1 MNGDILFYCPCNGTK
16 HYYKQSVLQNTSVY
30 ELGTGTKK
38 TLANG
43 VNGPFLRMPANAIN
57 FLFGDFLPTTLTIE
71 WWQRNVGSY
80 GCVIMPSAQS
90 DSKKLQ
96 IQVSGGTSITFEN
109 RNGNLYLNSLD
120 LPNNQWTH
128 VAYTQ
133 DYVNSRVYAHVNGV
147 FKNSA
152 STNVNEFAWN
162 LFCIGGKSSSVNSA
176 SEFFG
181 GDIDEVIVTEGAKY
195 PFEQNF
201 TPSTD
206 TPSITGLSEGGE
218 DADMSEEYIANI
230 TIANTKHPIK
240 AVAHQETNTYATIKE
255 WIGTSAQYE
264 ALSTKD
270 PNTIYHVTDD
280 IGGYAS
286 PDVGKLTELINSKQ
300 DQCVHITETYDDGSY
315 WYRVWSDG
323 YCEQGGKVTYESG
336 INAQAVSF
344 LKPYRAL
351 PYVIATATT
360 TNSSFVDGTVNIF
373 NLTTT
378 GFVKQYVKSVGAGW
392 TWMARGYL
400 A

>member
-43 VNGPFLRMPANAIN
+43 VNGPFLKMPANAIN

-80 GCVIMPSAQS
+80 GCILMPSAQS

-96 IQVSGGTSITFEN
+96 IQVSGASSITFEN

-120 LPNNQWTH
+120 LPNNQWMH

-162 LFCIGGKSSSVNSA
+162 LFCIGGKSSNVNSA

-201 TPSTD
+201 TPSTNV
-206 TPSITGLSEGGE
+206 PSLTGLAEGGE
-218 DADMSEEYIANI
+218 EADISEEYISNI
-230 TIANTKHPIK
+230 TIANKNHPIK
-240 AVAHQETNTYATIKE
+240 AVAHQETNADETIKE
-255 WIGTSAQYE
+255 WVGTSAQYE
-264 ALSTKD
+264 AISTKD
-270 PNTIYHVTDD
+270 PKTIYHITDD
-280 IGGYAS
+280 IGGSAV
-286 PDVGKLTELINSKQ
+286 DIGALTELINSKQ
-300 DQCVHITETYDDGSY
+300 DPCVHLVETFNNGSL

-323 YCEQGGKVTYESG
+323 YCEQGGMTAYQTGVNVETVT
-336 INAQAVSF
+336 F
-344 LKPYRAL
+344 LKPFRAI
-351 PYVIATATT
+351 PFMQTASVSTGDFTDSVI
-360 TNSSFVDGTVNIF
+360 NLY

-378 GFVKQYVKSVGAGW
+378 KFDKRYVKNVGNGW
-392 TWMARGYL
+392 TWLAQGYI
-400 A
+400 

>member
-80 GCVIMPSAQS
+80 GCIIMPSAQS

-96 IQVSGGTSITFEN
+96 VQVSTATSITFEN
-109 RNGNLYLNSLD
+109 RNGNLSLNSLN
-120 LPNNQWTH
+120 LPNNEWTH

-162 LFCIGGKSSSVNSA
+162 LFCIGGKSSNVNSA

-195 PFEQNF
+195 PFGQNF

-206 TPSITGLSEGGE
+206 APSLTGLAEGGE
-218 DADMSEEYIANI
+218 EADISEEYISNI
-230 TIANTKHPIK
+230 TIANKNHPIK
-240 AVAHQETNTYATIKE
+240 AVAHQETNADETIKE
-255 WIGTSAQYE
+255 WVGTSAQYE
-264 ALSTKD
+264 ALSTKE
-270 PNTIYHVTDD
+270 PNTIYHITDD
-280 IGGYAS
+280 IGGSAVDIS
-286 PDVGKLTELINSKQ
+286 ALTELINSKQ
-300 DQCVHITETYDDGSY
+300 DACIHLVETFNNGSL

-323 YCEQGGKVTYESG
+323 YCEQGGMIAYQSGVNVETVT
-336 INAQAVSF
+336 F
-344 LKPYRAL
+344 LKPFRAI
-351 PYVIATATT
+351 PFMQVASVSTGDFTD
-360 TNSSFVDGTVNIF
+360 SVVNLY

-378 GFVKQYVKSVGAGW
+378 KFDKRYVKNVGNGW
-392 TWMARGYL
+392 TWLAQGYI
-400 A
+400 